1 LEVCAKVCIRSPSDY
16 RFVLEENKSMRNT
29 LSRAIVLAG
38 LTFGYPLFR
47 LDAHAILRAATPA
60 SNEVVRGATVHVRL
74 QFSSRIDVRRS
85 RLILLL
91 PGGGERVLVVD
102 QPSPDTVRSDV
113 AQLMPGQYLLR
124 WQVLAEDGHIT
135 RGELPFRTQ

>member
-1 LEVCAKVCIRSPSDY
+1 
-16 RFVLEENKSMRNT
+16 MRNT
-29 LSRAIVLAG
+29 LSRAIVLAA
-38 LTFGYPLFR
+38 LTFGGPLFR

-74 QFSSRIDVRRS
+74 QFSSRIDVKRS

-113 AQLMPGQYLLR
+113 AQLIPGQYLLR

>member
-1 LEVCAKVCIRSPSDY
+1 M
-16 RFVLEENKSMRNT
+16 NNT
-29 LSRAIVLAG
+29 FSRAIVLAA

-47 LDAHAILRAATPA
+47 LDAHAILRSTAPA
-60 SNEVVRGATVHVRL
+60 SNEVVHGATVHVRL
-74 QFSSRIDVRRS
+74 QFSSRIDVKRS

-91 PGGGERVLVVD
+91 PGGGERALVVD

-113 AQLMPGQYLLR
+113 TQLVPGRYLLR

-135 RGELPFRTQ
+135 RGELPFGTQ

>member
-1 LEVCAKVCIRSPSDY
+1 
-16 RFVLEENKSMRNT
+16 MRNT
-29 LSRAIVLAG
+29 FSRAIVLAA
-38 LTFGYPLFR
+38 LMFGYPLFR
-47 LDAHAILRAATPA
+47 LDAHAILRSAAPA
-60 SNEVVRGATVHVRL
+60 SNEVVHGATVHVRL
-74 QFSSRIDVRRS
+74 QFSSRIDVKRS

-113 AQLMPGQYLLR
+113 TQLVPGRYLLR

-135 RGELPFRTQ
+135 RGEVPFRAQ

>member
-1 LEVCAKVCIRSPSDY
+1 
-16 RFVLEENKSMRNT
+16 MRNT
-29 LSRAIVLAG
+29 FGRVIALAT
-38 LTFGYPLFR
+38 LTFAYPLLR
-47 LDAHAILRAATPA
+47 LDGHAILRSTEPA
-60 SNEVVRGATVHVRL
+60 SNEIVHGATVHVRL
-74 QFSSRIDVRRS
+74 QFSSRIDVKRS

-91 PGGGERVLVVD
+91 PGGGERALVMD

-113 AQLMPGQYLLR
+113 APLLPGRYVLQ

>member
-1 LEVCAKVCIRSPSDY
+1 
-16 RFVLEENKSMRNT
+16 MRNT
-29 LSRAIVLAG
+29 LSSAIVLAA
-38 LTFGYPLFR
+38 LTFGYPLVR
-47 LDAHAILRAATPA
+47 LDAHAILRATTPA

-74 QFSSRIDVRRS
+74 QFSSRIDVKRS

-113 AQLMPGQYLLR
+113 DQLLPGPYLLR

-135 RGELPFRTQ
+135 RGELPFRAQ

>member
-1 LEVCAKVCIRSPSDY
+1 
-16 RFVLEENKSMRNT
+16 
-29 LSRAIVLAG
+29 
-38 LTFGYPLFR
+38 
-47 LDAHAILRAATPA
+47 
-60 SNEVVRGATVHVRL
+60 
-74 QFSSRIDVRRS
+74 
-85 RLILLL
+85 LL

>member
-1 LEVCAKVCIRSPSDY
+1 
-16 RFVLEENKSMRNT
+16 MRNT
-29 LSRAIVLAG
+29 LSRAMVLAA
-38 LTFGYPLFR
+38 LMFGYPLFR
-47 LDAHAILRAATPA
+47 LDAHAILRATTPA

-74 QFSSRIDVRRS
+74 QFSSRIDVKRS

-113 AQLMPGQYLLR
+113 DQLIPGPYLLR

-135 RGELPFRTQ
+135 RGELPFRAQ